1 MPARYCYTL
10 FNTARMYLMAR
21 PVKRQ
26 YNSVRRRE
34 QAGETRLRIIR
45 SAHDLFVDQ
54 GYGRTTIA
62 QIARAAGVAVETV
75 YATFGSKPKL
85 LHEVWDVTVGGDED
99 DVPVHERAEV
109 LAVRAEADL
118 ARRLRRLAVFN
129 TAVSRRSAPIMVAL
143 RGAAGSDGAA
153 AAMLAEIDR
162 QRLVAMSL
170 HAREAAATGQL
181 AVTEAECRDI
191 LWSTTDGALW
201 HRLVTG
207 RNWADSRYAAFLGD
221 LWVGA
226 LVNGTQGE

>member
-1 MPARYCYTL
+1 MTRSAR
-10 FNTARMYLMAR
+10 
-21 PVKRQ
+21 RQ

-45 SAHDLFVDQ
+45 SAYDLFVDQ
-54 GYGRTTIA
+54 GYGRTRIA
-62 QIARAAGVAVETV
+62 QIARTAGVAVETV

-118 ARRLRRLAVFN
+118 GRRLRRLAVFN
-129 TAVSRRSAPIMVAL
+129 TAVSRRTAPLMVAL
-143 RGAAGSDGAA
+143 RGAAASDGAA
-153 AAMLAEIDR
+153 AAMLTEIDR
-162 QRLVAMSL
+162 QRLEAMSL
-170 HAREAAATGQL
+170 HASEAAVTGQL

-207 RNWADSRYAAFLGD
+207 RNWADSRYAAFLGN
-221 LWVGA
+221 LWVAA
-226 LVNGTQGE
+226 LVNGTQGGQAGSLSHQPAHRR

>member
-1 MPARYCYTL
+1 
-10 FNTARMYLMAR
+10 MAR
-21 PVKRQ
+21 SARRQ

-34 QAGETRLRIIR
+34 QAGETRLRITR

-62 QIARAAGVAVETV
+62 QIARTAGVAVETV

-85 LHEVWDVTVGGDED
+85 LHEVWDVTVGGDEE

-129 TAVSRRSAPIMVAL
+129 TAVSRRTAPIMVAL
-143 RGAAGSDGAA
+143 RGAAASDGAA
-153 AAMLAEIDR
+153 AAMLTEIDR
-162 QRLVAMSL
+162 QRLEAMSV

-207 RNWADSRYAAFLGD
+207 RNWADGRYAAFLGD
-221 LWVGA
+221 LWVAA
-226 LVNGTQGE
+226 LVNGTQGGQAGSLSHQPAGHR